1 MSALVVWA
9 TSACFFASGLL
20 LGWTAAR
27 ARIVKR
33 KPDAPDYFD
42 TTGMPYA
49 GIIEAEPLPAEDR
62 VRWAQV

>member
-1 MSALVVWA
+1 MIWLASLASLVA
-9 TSACFFASGLL
+9 GIGI
-20 LGWTAAR
+20 GWTAAR

-49 GIIEAEPLPAEDR
+49 GIIEAEPLPDEDR
-62 VRWAQV
+62 VRGAQV